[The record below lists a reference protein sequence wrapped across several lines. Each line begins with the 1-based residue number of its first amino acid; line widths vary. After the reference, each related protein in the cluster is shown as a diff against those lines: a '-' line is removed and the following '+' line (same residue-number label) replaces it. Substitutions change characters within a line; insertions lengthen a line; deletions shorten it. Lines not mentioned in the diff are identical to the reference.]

1 MIQPFLRLVAGPL
14 WPQLSTIC
22 HLYGKNTIETL
33 CNGKERSYLHCK
45 PNLEKFLCWTNWS
58 PTTRFH
64 CLSIFE
70 ITHVMVYIKFWS
82 AKMPLACAYDLN
94 ARIEAVSE
102 LVLDW
107 ELQKGANSPNPAPE
121 EQIMCSILTRLG
133 IYIDLRWASARGF
146 CPKISK
152 HGLWGTH
159 EQMHTLLLR
168 YVALCRMSGTEWMII
183 YHSRY

>member
-1 MIQPFLRLVAGPL
+1 MGRNAVICTVSRIWRNSFVGQIDPPPLAFTASAYANSPILWSIWNIYPPKCLVA
-14 WPQLSTIC
+14 C
-22 HLYGKNTIETL
+22 
-33 CNGKERSYLHCK
+33 
-45 PNLEKFLCWTNWS
+45 
-58 PTTRFH
+58 
-64 CLSIFE
+64 
-70 ITHVMVYIKFWS
+70 V
-82 AKMPLACAYDLN
+82 YDLN

-121 EQIMCSILTRLG
+121 EQILCCILIRLG

-168 YVALCRMSGTEWMII
+168 YVVLCRMSGTEWMII